1 MFMELGMLH
10 AGRSAHAARQAE
22 IAASRSASQATS
34 AKEETRWLEDRLDRL
49 TLACMALWELVEERT
64 GLTEED
70 LYDKAQEI
78 DLRDGKADGKVT
90 KTVLN
95 CPKCQRVMSPKHKR
109 CLYCGEE
116 GLESSPFDKSL

>member
-1 MFMELGMLH
+1 MFWQLGMVQ

-22 IAASRSASQATS
+22 IAASRSASRATA
-34 AKEETRWLEDRLDRL
+34 AKEEVRWLEDRLDRL
-49 TLACMALWELVEERT
+49 TLACTALWELIRDRT
-64 GLTEED
+64 DLTEED

-78 DLRDGKADGKVT
+78 DLRDGEADGEIS

-109 CLYCGEE
+109 CLYCGED